1 MDKQDEERVR
11 EIAREEAL
19 KCFREESIRKGRQE
33 LKDFVKFGKKIQGD
47 VPIDIRKL
55 CEEIYTIQ

>member
-19 KCFREESIRKGRQE
+19 KCFREQSIREGRE
-33 LKDFVKFGKKIQGD
+33 KLRDFVEFQERIN
-47 VPIDIRKL
+47 VPMETQSVIPKSK
-55 CEEIYTIQ
+55 